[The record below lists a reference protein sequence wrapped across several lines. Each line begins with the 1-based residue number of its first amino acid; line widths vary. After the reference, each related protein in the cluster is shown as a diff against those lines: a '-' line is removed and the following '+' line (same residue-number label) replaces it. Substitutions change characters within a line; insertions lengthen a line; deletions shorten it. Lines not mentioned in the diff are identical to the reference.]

1 VDENVRT
8 TVIGSKEAPIKA
20 QSGQSSPLR
29 GGSPAN
35 PVVQRDDGLWSIG
48 WHDGAAGP
56 PPAATLG
63 LPPLRARWGRLD
75 VRYRHGGEPA

>member
-56 PPAATLG
+56 FASRRHPGAAAA
-63 LPPLRARWGRLD
+63 ARQMG
-75 VRYRHGGEPA
+75 AA